1 MIPNPGS
8 DEARKL
14 GCRCPVLD
22 NNAVDDV
29 AWDEIAVCGRFPGW
43 SIVYA
48 GPSKFMPW
56 SWRDVSSMLQDGLVW
71 VCGTDE
77 GF

>member
-22 NNAVDDV
+22 NNHGRTPPWPPDG
-29 AWDEIAVCGRFPGW
+29 WWIDEKCLIHA
-43 SIVYA
+43 SQ
-48 GPSKFMPW
+48 PSLTQDSLFET
-56 SWRDVSSMLQDGLVW
+56 SEVVS
-71 VCGTDE
+71 
-77 GF
+77 